1 MIYCHGDKSYPCLV
15 GIGLKEKLVGILRN
29 VLYTILKNFFKISG
43 SEITAKIVN
52 AGAPDYQKLWWGQT
66 YVVGII
72 CLS

>member
-52 AGAPDYQKLWWGQT
+52 AGHQNIKNFGGDKIMWWA
-66 YVVGII
+66 
-72 CLS
+72 